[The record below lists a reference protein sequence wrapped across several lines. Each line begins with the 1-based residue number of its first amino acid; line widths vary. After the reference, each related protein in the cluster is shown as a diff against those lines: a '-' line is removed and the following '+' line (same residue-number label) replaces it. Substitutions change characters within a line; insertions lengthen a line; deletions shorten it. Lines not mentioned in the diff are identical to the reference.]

1 MGRCST
7 ATPSLWRS
15 RSRRGTAPPRPRAMA
30 GTGLAG
36 TLTLVGA
43 LRPAA
48 ARRSVG
54 ALHAAALVRQRV
66 CRRPARALTLGM
78 PVGTLRLLQLAPAW
92 SGGPMGTA
100 LQPRARAA
108 VPRSPL
114 AISWLPRQTLLQV
127 EVARCVRHPT
137 HTLSCCR
144 RRREVARLVVR
155 WLSGACRVFH
165 TPCALLCSGRRG
177 RPQSRGRSR
186 SRSRS
191 AGRRSRSRSYSSSRS
206 RSRSRG
212 RTRSRSRSRGRGR
225 SRSRSRGRSN
235 DRYRSRSRSRG
246 R

>member
-78 PVGTLRLLQLAPAW
+78 PVGNSAFAAARPRVERGPDGDSPSTEGP
-92 SGGPMGTA
+92 SGRT
-100 LQPRARAA
+100 
-108 VPRSPL
+108 PL
-114 AISWLPRQTLLQV
+114 AARDLL
-127 EVARCVRHPT
+127 A
-137 HTLSCCR
+137 
-144 RRREVARLVVR
+144 
-155 WLSGACRVFH
+155 
-165 TPCALLCSGRRG
+165 
-177 RPQSRGRSR
+177 
-186 SRSRS
+186 S
-191 AGRRSRSRSYSSSRS
+191 APDAPP
-206 RSRSRG
+206 
-212 RTRSRSRSRGRGR
+212 GRGR
-225 SRSRSRGRSN
+225 QVRQTPHTHAELLPAAPGGCPTGCPMALWCMPGLSHALCAAVLRPERAAAEPRAQQVKVEVR
-235 DRYRSRSRSRG
+235 RA
-246 R
+246 